1 MIEKVLIAEDHES
14 ANISVRK
21 TMDDLGLP
29 HIHAYYC
36 DDAFRMIHLALK
48 ESKPYGLL
56 ITDLSFEED
65 GSPQHLKSGEQLII
79 AARLIQ
85 PELKVLVF
93 SGEQRP
99 AVIGRLF
106 SELNIDGYV
115 RKARH
120 DAEHLRSAITMI
132 RQHRR
137 YLPEGYRESIRQLND
152 ALTDYERAIIRQLA
166 EGMLQKQLPDWL
178 QSQGI
183 PNASLRSVE
192 KALNHARTL
201 LEVSNNQQLVAYC
214 KDAGLI

>member
-36 DDAFRMIHLALK
+36 DDALNMIRLALK
-48 ESKPYGLL
+48 ENEPYRLL
-56 ITDLSFEED
+56 ITDLSFEDD
-65 GSPQHLKSGEQLII
+65 GSPQQLKGGEQLIR

-106 SELNIDGYV
+106 SELHIDGYV

-120 DAEHLRSAITMI
+120 DAEHLRSAIAMI
-132 RQHRR
+132 GQHRR
-137 YLPEGYRESIRQLND
+137 YLPDGYRQSIRQVAD

-166 EGMLQKQLPDWL
+166 GGMLQKQLPDWL
-178 QSQGI
+178 TEQGM

-192 KALNHARTL
+192 KALHRARTL
-201 LEVSNNQQLVAYC
+201 LEVASNQQLVAYC

>member
-1 MIEKVLIAEDHES
+1 MGEKVLIAEDHES

-36 DDAFRMIHLALK
+36 DDALRMLGLAIK
-48 ESKPYGLL
+48 HNEPYTLL
-56 ITDLSFEED
+56 VTDLSFEED
-65 GSPQHLKSGEQLII
+65 GSPQQLKSGEQLII
-79 AARLIQ
+79 AARLLQ
-85 PELKVLVF
+85 PDLKVLVF

-106 SELNIDGYV
+106 SELKIDGYV

-120 DAEHLRSAITMI
+120 DAEHLRAAITMI
-132 RQHRR
+132 GQHRR
-137 YLPEGYRESIRQLND
+137 YLPEGYRESIRH
-152 ALTDYERAIIRQLA
+152 LTDTLTEYERAIIRQLA
-166 EGMLQKQLPDWL
+166 GGMLQKQLPEWL
-178 QSQGI
+178 QSQGMS
-183 PNASLRSVE
+183 NASLRSVE
-192 KALNHARTL
+192 KALHRARTL